1 MRAGDLRHR
10 IQFQK
15 LTPGIDP
22 ETQEPTP
29 GVWVDVAKVWAA
41 IEPLSGREF
50 IAAQAVQSEVV
61 GRIVIRRR
69 TDIKAQ
75 MRGLYRGQ
83 VYNIHGILPDPKSGL
98 DYLTLPY
105 SEGVN
110 DG

>member
-10 IQFQK
+10 ILFQR
-15 LTPGIDP
+15 LEPGVDP
-22 ETQEPTP
+22 ETQEPVP
-29 GVWVDVAKVWAA
+29 GAWVDVVTLYAA
-41 IEPLSGREF
+41 IEPLSARDF

-69 TDIKAQ
+69 TDITAA
-75 MRGLYRGQ
+75 MRGVYRGRI
-83 VYNIHGILPDPKSGL
+83 YNIHGVLPDPKSGL
-98 DYLTLPY
+98 EYLTLPY

>member
-10 IQFQK
+10 VQFQK
-15 LTPGIDP
+15 LVPGVDP
-22 ETQEPTP
+22 ETQEPIA
-29 GVWVDVAKVWAA
+29 GEWVDVAKVYAS

-75 MRGLYRGQ
+75 MRGVFRGRI
-83 VYNIHGILPDPKSGL
+83 YNIQGVLPDPKSGL
-98 DYLTLPY
+98 DYLALPY

>member
-10 IQFQK
+10 IQFQELK
-15 LTPGIDP
+15 PGVDP
-22 ETQEPTP
+22 ETQEPVP
-29 GVWVDVAKVWAA
+29 GVWVDVVKAWAA

-69 TDIKAQ
+69 ADITAQ
-75 MRGLYRGQ
+75 MRVLYRGQ
-83 VYNIHGILPDPKSGL
+83 VFNIHAVLPDPKSGL
-98 DYLTLPY
+98 EYLTLPY

>member
-15 LTPGIDP
+15 LEPGIDP

-29 GVWVDVAKVWAA
+29 GSWVDVVKLWAA
-41 IEPLSGREF
+41 IEPLSARDF
-50 IAAQAVQSEVV
+50 VAAQAVQSEVV

-69 TDIKAQ
+69 SDITAS

-83 VYNIHGILPDPKSGL
+83 IFNIQGVLPDSKSGL
-98 DYLTLPY
+98 DYMTLPY